1 MRSAAARDAVDP
13 GAGRGREITVG
24 GVRQWLA
31 GLGERCAA
39 WSRTPAGFWVLVAVS
54 FGNSSVFPISPYY
67 LLVPMVA
74 ANPRRWVG
82 LSLWCA
88 VTSVAGGVLGWWI
101 GAFAWDAVSPAL
113 FRWVPGFTTE
123 RVAAFRAEFVGAA
136 FLGTMALSVS
146 PLPYKVLAICG
157 GVFGINLP
165 GFLLASLIGR
175 GGRMLATGAT
185 VRYGTG
191 PVLSL
196 MRSPRA
202 MIAAAAAVAALGALV
217 AWRYWPG

>member
-1 MRSAAARDAVDP
+1 MRR
-13 GAGRGREITVG
+13 
-24 GVRQWLA
+24 WL
-31 GLGERCAA
+31 GLFVERCAG
-39 WSRTPAGFWVLVAVS
+39 WSRTSAGFWVLMAVS

-82 LSLWCA
+82 LSMWCA
-88 VTSVAGGVLGWWI
+88 VTSVAGGVLGWWL

-113 FRWVPGFTTE
+113 FRWMPGFTPE
-123 RVAAFRAEFVGAA
+123 RVASFQVEFAGAA
-136 FLGTMALSVS
+136 FLGTLALSIS

-157 GVFGINLP
+157 GVFGIDLP

-185 VRYGTG
+185 VRYGAG
-191 PVLSL
+191 PVRAFL
-196 MRSPRA
+196 RSPRA
-202 MIAAAAAVAALGALV
+202 KVAAAVAVVVIGALV
-217 AWRYWPG
+217 AWRYWPR